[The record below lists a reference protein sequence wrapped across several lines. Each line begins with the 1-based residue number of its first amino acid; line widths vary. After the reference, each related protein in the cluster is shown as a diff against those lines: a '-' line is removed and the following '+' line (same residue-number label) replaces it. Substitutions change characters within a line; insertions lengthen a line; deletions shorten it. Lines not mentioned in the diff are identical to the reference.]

1 MKNNQVKFDNTVVWR
16 DFTAKDFEEALKML
30 CNVEYF
36 RKHCIQ
42 FRNYLV
48 YKHINKHEHDRS
60 N

>member
-42 FRNYLV
+42 FRNY
-48 YKHINKHEHDRS
+48 NGQ